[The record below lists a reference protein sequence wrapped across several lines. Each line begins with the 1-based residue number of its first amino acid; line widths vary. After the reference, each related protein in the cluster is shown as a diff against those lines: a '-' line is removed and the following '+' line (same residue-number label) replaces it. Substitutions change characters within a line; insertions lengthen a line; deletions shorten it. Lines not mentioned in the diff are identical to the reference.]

1 MPYNFAHTWHNNT
14 YNMSLES
21 LDQYLSVCSLYGTY
35 VSAVSAAFAQLVH
48 PQFSI
53 YSFAPLIQYFCIH
66 VAFVSFDWPRT
77 YPEPSTQLEKCP
89 IIHKGWLCIDCAFL
103 WNDCAML
110 RVYYCRLCL
119 RHSRLWK
126 LCLRHSR
133 LWKLCNCANCATVQ
147 TVQLCKLCNCA
158 NCATVQTVQLCSTRM
173 KCVKGSYI

>member
-35 VSAVSAAFAQLVH
+35 ISAVSATFAQLVH
-48 PQFSI
+48 LQFSI

-66 VAFVSFDWPRT
+66 TAFVSFDWPRT

-89 IIHKGWLCIDCAFL
+89 IIHKGWLRIDCAFL

-119 RHSRLWK
+119 RHSQ
-126 LCLRHSR
+126 

-147 TVQLCKLCNCA
+147 HENEVCERIL
-158 NCATVQTVQLCSTRM
+158 
-173 KCVKGSYI
+173 YIETGGGWG